1 MAKSRILVIGA
12 TGGIGTLITRASVAA
27 GHPTFALVRSSSD
40 PAKKALIDS
49 FEKAGISILM
59 GSLEDYE
66 TLLDAVRRVDV
77 VISAVGTG
85 DLLQQLNIIK
95 AIKAAGTIKRF
106 VPSDYGSNT
115 INLAGLPEPL
125 KFAFA
130 PKQEIHTAIR
140 EEGIP
145 FTVLFSHGF
154 AGYFVACLGQL
165 GSKVP
170 PRDKAV
176 IFGDGNTKFIS
187 VTEEDIAA
195 YVVRAADDPR
205 TENKYVY
212 IRPPANILSQNEM
225 VSLWEAKIGKPLE
238 KTYMSKESLQKLMEE
253 TPYPRSIGVALR
265 YTTFIMG
272 SHFAME
278 TGADALEATELYP
291 DVEYTLIDKYLDQFI

>member
-40 PAKKALIDS
+40 PGKKALIES
-49 FEKAGISILM
+49 FKKAGISVLM

-66 TLLDAVRRVDV
+66 SLLDAIHIIV
-77 VISAVGTG
+77 V
-85 DLLQQLNIIK
+85 LLQ
-95 AIKAAGTIKRF
+95 RF

-125 KFAFA
+125 KIAFA

-154 AGYFVACLGQL
+154 ASYFFACLGQL

-176 IFGDGNTKFIS
+176 IFGDGNTKCKNVHFFDVG

-195 YVVRAADDPR
+195 YVVSAADDPR

-212 IRPPANILSQNEM
+212 IRPPANILTQNEANILTQNEM

-238 KTYMSKESLQKLMEE
+238 KTYMSKESLQKLIEE

-265 YTTFIMG
+265 YTTFIME
-272 SHFAME
+272 SHFAMDL
-278 TGADALEATELYP
+278 GADALEATKLYP
-291 DVEYTLIDKYLDQFI
+291 DVEYTSIDKYLDQFI